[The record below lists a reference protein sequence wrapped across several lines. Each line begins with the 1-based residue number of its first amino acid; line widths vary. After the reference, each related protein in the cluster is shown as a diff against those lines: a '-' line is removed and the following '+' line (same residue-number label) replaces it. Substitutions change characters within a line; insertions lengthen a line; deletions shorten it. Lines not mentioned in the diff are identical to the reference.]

1 MRILFLAPHPY
12 YIDRGSPIDLDILLR
27 ALSEE
32 GHEIRVLCYH
42 EGEART
48 YEGVTLYRA
57 GSRWLGHVG
66 PGMSLKKLAADI
78 YLVVAALGLVRRE
91 RPDIIHAGEEAVFIA
106 LLLKRW
112 LGIPYVYDMDSGL
125 AEQTVSKWAF
135 LRPFRRALDRAERT
149 AIREAVAAAPVCD
162 ALADLARDRGAPF
175 IETLYDISQLSSPGG
190 KPTGHLRRSLDIQG
204 RILLY
209 VGNLERYQGV
219 DLLLESFSE
228 AAVDGL
234 PVELVIAGGQRRHIR
249 HYEARSRSLGVSD
262 RVHFIGPWPA
272 TRLGEL
278 LAEADILVSPRIT
291 GSNTPMKIFPYLH
304 SGKPLLATDLP
315 THNQVL
321 DETVALLA
329 PPEPEGFG
337 RAIRLLVESPELRDE
352 LGRTGLTFVERNHT
366 FEAHRRRVRHLY
378 EYVESRARTDA
389 LC

>member
-1 MRILFLAPHPY
+1 MHILVLAPHPFFV
-12 YIDRGSPIDLDILLR
+12 DRGTPIALDILLR
-27 ALSEE
+27 ALSKE
-32 GHEIRVLCYH
+32 GHEIRALCYH
-42 EGEART
+42 DGEERS
-48 YEGVTLYRA
+48 YDGVTLYRA
-57 GSRWLGHVG
+57 GPRWLGHVG

-112 LGIPYVYDMDSGL
+112 LGIPYIYDMDSGL

-135 LRPFRRALDRAERT
+135 LRPFRRTLDRAERT

-175 IETLYDISQLSSPGG
+175 VETLYDISQLSSPGR

-219 DLLLESFSE
+219 DFLLESFSE
-228 AAVDGL
+228 AAADGL
-234 PVELVIAGGQRRHIR
+234 PVELVIAGGERRHIR
-249 HYEARSRSLGVSD
+249 RYEAKSRSLGVSD

-337 RAIRLLVESPELRDE
+337 RAIRLLVENPELRHD
-352 LGRTGLTFVERNHT
+352 LGQAGLTFVEKNHT

-378 EYVESRARTDA
+378 EYVESRARMHA
-389 LC
+389 